1 VFGFSP
7 ETQRSFAK
15 TRLRT
20 KKRASKTEK
29 SDRVSAT
36 QKLEDPLY
44 SGWFVAYDP
53 AKQSHPNAP
62 PCDLHRA
69 NVTERCS
76 KLYHDQRETP
86 EAFAYCANATN
97 TPPSCDPTAA
107 GNFVNGVRQRLSLLL
122 RSNWILNAGKTD
134 HLSRQ
139 ARDERTVGVIT

>member
-1 VFGFSP
+1 MFGFPP
-7 ETQRSFAK
+7 ENNDHLPRHASGQTN
-15 TRLRT
+15 
-20 KKRASKTEK
+20 ASKTETR
-29 SDRVSAT
+29 DRVSAT

-107 GNFVNGVRQRLSLLL
+107 GNFVNGARQRLSLLL